1 MEDHLAK
8 LLTSVATASLTLIAT
23 LQPLHAE
30 MSEVEVYFVRADTNG
45 DLYLSKSEFLTFAIV
60 QFDLTDANGDG
71 AIQKEEVGELASGEE
86 FKDNDSDGDGAL
98 SLDEV
103 VTEKLRDF
111 NDADA
116 NRDGKLSLGEV
127 LEAYQRQAS
136 AEPEDGQNR
145 PMETPAGSGR

>member
-1 MEDHLAK
+1 MEGHLAK
-8 LLTSVATASLTLIAT
+8 LLTSVAAALLTLIVP

-30 MSEVEVYFVRADTNG
+30 MLEVEVSFVKADTNG
-45 DLYLSKSEFLTFAIV
+45 DLYLSKSEFLTFAIM
-60 QFDLTDANGDG
+60 QFDMTDGNGDG
-71 AIQKEEVGELASGEE
+71 IIQKEEVGELASGEE

-111 NDADA
+111 NHADA
-116 NRDGKLSLGEV
+116 NRDGKLSLIEV
-127 LEAYQRQAS
+127 LETYQRQAS

-145 PMETPAGSGR
+145 PMETPADSGR